1 MPNALLQIFPKGK
14 FDADRAKCGKKN
26 AEKIKGGNL

>member
-14 FDADRAKCGKKN
+14 FDADRAKFRKN
-26 AEKIKGGNL
+26 KGRESLI